1 MPTADTL
8 RFSVVIPAYNEA
20 DFLERTLRSL
30 RQQDFHGDWEVIV
43 VDNGSTD
50 ATSSIAERYGA
61 RVINETQRGVCA
73 ARQRGTS
80 EALGEIVVSTDADTV
95 HPVDWLTTID
105 RRFRSAHR
113 AGTPVVAVAGPCRYE
128 APLWWAGAFPPLYF
142 WAIGIGSFVTG
153 RPGYLT
159 ATNVAFRRDGF
170 PGYDVALTQGGDEVD
185 LLRRLQGVGRVAW
198 DGSNTVLT
206 SSRRMDQG
214 LLHTLVV
221 SYGYH
226 YALSYLL
233 NRASAR
239 TVIGP
244 APAIRA
250 ADNTQVNRRRRAGR
264 VWALAGTV
272 ALLGLARGRSRRS
285 ARARSARH
293 QSAA

>member
-1 MPTADTL
+1 M
-8 RFSVVIPAYNEA
+8 
-20 DFLERTLRSL
+20 
-30 RQQDFHGDWEVIV
+30 
-43 VDNGSTD
+43 
-50 ATSSIAERYGA
+50 
-61 RVINETQRGVCA
+61 
-73 ARQRGTS
+73 
-80 EALGEIVVSTDADTV
+80 
-95 HPVDWLTTID
+95 
-105 RRFRSAHR
+105 
-113 AGTPVVAVAGPCRYE
+113 
-128 APLWWAGAFPPLYF
+128 
-142 WAIGIGSFVTG
+142 TG

-170 PGYDVALTQGGDEVD
+170 PGYDVTLTQGGDEVD

-250 ADNTQVNRRRRAGR
+250 ADNVQVNRRRRAGR

-272 ALLGLARGRSRRS
+272 ALLGLARGRSQIG
-285 ARARSARH
+285 RAH
-293 QSAA
+293 V